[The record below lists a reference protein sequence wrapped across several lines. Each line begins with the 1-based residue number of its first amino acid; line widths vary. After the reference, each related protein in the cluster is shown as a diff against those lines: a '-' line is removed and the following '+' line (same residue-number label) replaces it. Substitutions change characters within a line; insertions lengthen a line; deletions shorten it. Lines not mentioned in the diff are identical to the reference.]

1 MKRIL
6 VINPGSTSTKVAIF
20 EDEKSVVEETIEHNI
35 YEIERCEKIMDQLPF
50 RKKAILNFLKKHNI
64 SIDELNAIAA
74 RGGILPPLK
83 SGTYLV
89 NESMVEYLKNH
100 SKLEHA
106 SNLAAVIAYELSAN
120 SLNKPPVYI
129 TDPISVDEFIP
140 ESRISGIPNL
150 ERNSLFHALNMKM
163 VARFAAKELNKN
175 YCDCNFVIAHLGGG
189 ISVGAQRKGMMID
202 VNNASDEGPFSAQRS
217 GELPMGDLLKWIF
230 KNKEQ
235 LSKNAMKARY
245 VGKGGLFAYLGTS
258 SLRDALLQ
266 AEHDNYTKLIVEAMA
281 YQISKEIGAMAAI
294 LGGNIDAII
303 ITGGMAQSNYFVDMI
318 KKRIFKLGLIMV
330 YPGAYEMQGLAN
342 GALRILNNE
351 EKVLEWEGEKIL

>member
-1 MKRIL
+1 
-6 VINPGSTSTKVAIF
+6 
-20 EDEKSVVEETIEHNI
+20 
-35 YEIERCEKIMDQLPF
+35 
-50 RKKAILNFLKKHNI
+50 
-64 SIDELNAIAA
+64 
-74 RGGILPPLK
+74 
-83 SGTYLV
+83 
-89 NESMVEYLKNH
+89 
-100 SKLEHA
+100 
-106 SNLAAVIAYELSAN
+106 
-120 SLNKPPVYI
+120 
-129 TDPISVDEFIP
+129 
-140 ESRISGIPNL
+140 
-150 ERNSLFHALNMKM
+150 
-163 VARFAAKELNKN
+163 
-175 YCDCNFVIAHLGGG
+175 
-189 ISVGAQRKGMMID
+189 MMID

-281 YQISKEIGAMAAI
+281 YQISKEIGAMATI